1 MPPNFQPRY
10 DEKRGIYRD
19 CKWCRG
25 TGCLSCEAER
35 DKEYARQFPNGP
47 TPIAT
52 FKTDGTEA
60 AMIGLLGKLLGPS
73 ALESAKQEAAT
84 KATAILSRS
93 SVVADIVKMGNP
105 SITDAQILTALTA
118 SFVPEIVTANI
129 IKAGRSPSAQK

>member
-10 DEKRGIYRD
+10 DERRGIYRD
-19 CKWCRG
+19 CKWCHG

-60 AMIGLLGKLLGPS
+60 AMIGLLGKLLGPA
-73 ALESAKQEAAT
+73 ALASAKQEATT
-84 KATAILSRS
+84 KATEIMTRS
-93 SVVADIVKMGNP
+93 PVVAAMVKMGNP
-105 SITDAQILTALTA
+105 DITEAQILTALTA
-118 SFVPEIVTANI
+118 SFVPEIVAANI
-129 IKAGRSPSAQK
+129 IKAGRSPSAEK